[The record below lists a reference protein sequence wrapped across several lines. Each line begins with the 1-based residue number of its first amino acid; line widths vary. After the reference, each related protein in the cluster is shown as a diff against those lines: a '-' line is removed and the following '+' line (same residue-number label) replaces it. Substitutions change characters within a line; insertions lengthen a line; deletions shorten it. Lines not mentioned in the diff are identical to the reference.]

1 MKHLVSALPR
11 MALLAAAF
19 VAVTAIWGAG
29 TDPTRAEEHDRP
41 GDRGPL
47 SYAMSLAQPGQLPDA
62 DMPIAAGINE
72 LDGDRYTATLIG
84 GEMVVWFHERE
95 SAGPAW
101 WAAVP
106 APELSAGGQLPPLL
120 PIMQA
125 IYSIEDG
132 QKTLNAFA
140 EQARGDTQR
149 LMYARPLADL
159 GQRPNPDAPIVA
171 GINDPNGNR
180 YAATLMSGEMVVQFH
195 EPGSAGPAWWAAVP
209 APELSASGQSL
220 PLFPI
225 MQAIYSIEDEQKISS
240 SPQLAAP
247 RRAGGQTDERPGGEP
262 AGTMSSPIIGTSSA
276 GSFGAFNNHGRPQ
289 VIVSGNSG
297 DGAAVSVIEL
307 QDGHGRRYT
316 LEASGNLLKTRYFEA
331 DAAEA
336 AWSATAPLPEFAAE
350 SGSLWGNNLEIAEL
364 LRAAF
369 SIEERERV
377 YGGGADAAEGDNGD
391 WIPATVI
398 EFREG
403 YLTFAEENGR
413 YWARLRADEAVITF
427 YESGSSQPA
436 WTAAV
441 PLDDGSDAGAL
452 AGVPANMPGA
462 EMLLRAIV
470 ANLTDDA
477 KVFHDADTR
486 TYEYVRPMALVP
498 ASVRLTMSGATVVV
512 DAASPAGAVIYARF
526 TADLENEYVATV
538 RGTEVEV
545 RFYPR
550 GAGRHAWSAI
560 VQLNEPLESTDPSL
574 ALAPTLI
581 AAIRSI
587 TLADLQPPAASGA
600 DWSDGA
606 GASAARIGESE
617 RTNDG
622 NAAVIAAP
630 DAEQSQAPRQAAPD
644 EGGTGV
650 NNFDR
655 EEWYEFSIL
664 LAPFLVLVTFILI
677 LMFRWDRGSK
687 EE

>member
-29 TDPTRAEEHDRP
+29 TDATRAEEHDRP

-47 SYAMSLAQPGQLPDA
+47 SYVMSLAQPGQLPDA
-62 DMPIAAGINE
+62 DAPIAAAINE
-72 LDGDRYTATLIG
+72 LDGDRY
-84 GEMVVWFHERE
+84 
-95 SAGPAW
+95 
-101 WAAVP
+101 
-106 APELSAGGQLPPLL
+106 
-120 PIMQA
+120 
-125 IYSIEDG
+125 
-132 QKTLNAFA
+132 
-140 EQARGDTQR
+140 
-149 LMYARPLADL
+149 
-159 GQRPNPDAPIVA
+159 
-171 GINDPNGNR
+171 
-180 YAATLMSGEMVVQFH
+180 AATLF
-195 EPGSAGPAWWAAVP
+195 GS
-209 APELSASGQSL
+209 
-220 PLFPI
+220 
-225 MQAIYSIEDEQKISS
+225 
-240 SPQLAAP
+240 
-247 RRAGGQTDERPGGEP
+247 EP

-289 VIVSGNSG
+289 VIVSGSSR

-307 QDGHGRRYT
+307 QDGHGRRYA
-316 LEASGNLLKTRYFEA
+316 LEASGNLLETRYFEA
-331 DAAEA
+331 DAADAAEA
-336 AWSATAPLPEFAAE
+336 TWSATAPLPKFAAE

-470 ANLTDDA
+470 ANLPDDA

-560 VQLNEPLESTDPSL
+560 VQLNEPLEGTDPSL